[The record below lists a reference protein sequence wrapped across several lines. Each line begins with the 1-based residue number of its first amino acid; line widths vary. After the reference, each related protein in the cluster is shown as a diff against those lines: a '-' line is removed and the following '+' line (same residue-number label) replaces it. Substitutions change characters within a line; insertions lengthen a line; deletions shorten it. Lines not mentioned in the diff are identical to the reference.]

1 MATKSNKNI
10 LTIIVISS
18 VLLFIAAIY
27 WKQTNQS
34 NAEIVNVVQKPISP
48 KVDKVQAD
56 DLSFLEDDYIVQDTY
71 RDDIDEKYQNQE
83 ATKKKLSNFL
93 YFTMMY
99 KTPEEVMEGII
110 YFQEKGN
117 EEKENELIQF
127 LLERFPDYK
136 IPNNI

>member
-18 VLLFIAAIY
+18 ILLFIAAIY

-34 NAEIVNVVQKPISP
+34 NAEIINVVQKTSP
-48 KVDKVQAD
+48 QKTIETKKN
-56 DLSFLEDDYIVQDTY
+56 DLSFLDDGYDFQNNS
-71 RDDIDEKYQNQE
+71 DEVYQKYENPEETRKQ
-83 ATKKKLSNFL
+83 LSNFFYL
-93 YFTMMY
+93 SMMY

-110 YFQEKGN
+110 YFQDKGN
-117 EEKENELIQF
+117 VEKENELIEF

-136 IPNNI
+136 MPNNI

>member
-1 MATKSNKNI
+1 
-10 LTIIVISS
+10 
-18 VLLFIAAIY
+18 
-27 WKQTNQS
+27 
-34 NAEIVNVVQKPISP
+34 
-48 KVDKVQAD
+48 
-56 DLSFLEDDYIVQDTY
+56 
-71 RDDIDEKYQNQE
+71 
-83 ATKKKLSNFL
+83 
-93 YFTMMY
+93 MMY